1 MCLGVPGKIVKIVE
15 TSGLLMGK
23 VDFGGIVKEACLA
36 YLDDPQVGEFVL
48 VHVGFALQKIDE
60 VVALETLQTL
70 REMGELDAELGLD
83 AQRSQ

>member
-1 MCLGVPGKIVKIVE
+1 MCLGVPGKIVEITE

-23 VDFGGIVKEACLA
+23 VDFGGIAKEACLA
-36 YLDDPQVGEFVL
+36 YLDDPQVGDFVL

-70 REMGELDAELGLD
+70 REMGELDAELGID
-83 AQRSQ
+83 VR

>member
-1 MCLGVPGKIVKIVE
+1 MCLGVPGKIVEIAE

-23 VDFGGIVKEACLA
+23 VDFGGIAKEACLA
-36 YLDDPQVGEFVL
+36 YLDDPQVGDFVL

-70 REMGELDAELGLD
+70 REMGELDAELGID
-83 AQRSQ
+83 VR